1 MGCLTRTYIYASMIL
16 GAGFIWCL
24 PTLLRKGGEA
34 HYENQNFHNK
44 SVKAHLCNIALSHS
58 IITRCSYY
66 GTKMTPSTLNN

>member
-1 MGCLTRTYIYASMIL
+1 MLVLDL

-44 SVKAHLCNIALSHS
+44 SVKHYLCNITLSHS
-58 IITRCSYY
+58 TFTNHMYY
-66 GTKMTPSTLNN
+66 DTKMTPSTLSN

>member
-1 MGCLTRTYIYASMIL
+1 MGCLTCTSTYASMDL

-58 IITRCSYY
+58 IYC
-66 GTKMTPSTLNN
+66 

>member
-44 SVKAHLCNIALSHS
+44 SVKAHLCNTSLSHS
-58 IITRCSYY
+58 TSTNHMYY
-66 GTKMTPSTLNN
+66 DTKMTPSTLSN

>member
-1 MGCLTRTYIYASMIL
+1 MIL

-44 SVKAHLCNIALSHS
+44 SVKAHFVILHLVIVLLLVVY
-58 IITRCSYY
+58 I
-66 GTKMTPSTLNN
+66 MTQK